1 MSPEEDRRV
10 LAGPGLGA
18 EEMRVSVNT
27 FWYRVPLLGI
37 LAWIAVRGHER
48 LDPYSPLRTE
58 GWIVFWGLG
67 GLAVLI
73 LLPELVQLTRS
84 GVRPL
89 AKGIARWA
97 NRQAAKL
104 RHTSDA
110 RPWAWLLARSSLG
123 LLMLARVVWIYGVR
137 FLALPV
143 RTYYNPTVT
152 AVVSTALVHW
162 FLVAGVVF
170 GLEAQSN
177 PDDGPLAGEGLI
189 YTLWR
194 MAVFF
199 TNQSLD
205 DEPLSFEARVVALAG
220 LVVFL
225 LMMTAYA
232 ASFREERERRIH
244 RRLRNK
250 PRFLPM
256 QDHSLVV
263 GDLFSI
269 RLILQQF
276 EHYGRNQDI
285 VVAGLDPAT
294 ATVAGLDRL
303 EPMVWAVEGNLW
315 EREVRRQ
322 AKVER
327 AAELVV
333 AAANLKRG
341 EAWRTVAAVEGDRPC
356 VVTVVDAREEDDR
369 IIEKVLS
376 KHGGD
381 PDLNLRW
388 DRRRAGFRAT
398 CREIPGF
405 AELIRDLV
413 SFHPRSVFP
422 RSFNLSRHVLLSRP
436 QHWPRLGRFR
446 DRFLPFY
453 TRCFNVVPLWPGPVD
468 DEVGHLH
475 RLCASGEQ
483 AYLLLPV
490 HWLPRFGRWL
500 WRFLRR
506 LLWLRVAEK
515 PPRRDDGPAWRASTA
530 DFETAVEPAEK
541 RLAAEPD
548 AATAAPPAE
557 EHPAADD
564 DADDEAAA
572 GEPQARAVFPRTRLE
587 EDRRLLDKLVEECVW
602 VNSPNGRR
610 RLVEFNYPESAAAL
624 STICER
630 NDADGRVETYSDLE
644 MRSLWLSMLAICGES
659 ALELLDA
666 LWPARSS
673 EEPRLVFELAL
684 VDTDLLDGR
693 DSIGFGRAVRRCLE
707 SGTSLL
713 AYRSPGGKWIPC
725 AYGHRLHPGD
735 QLLRLRRTDP
745 HRLWASGGP

>member
-104 RHTSDA
+104 RHISDA

-137 FLALPV
+137 FVALPV

-276 EHYGRNQDI
+276 QHYGRNQDI

-341 EAWRTVAAVEGDRPC
+341 EAWRTVAAVEGDRPR
-356 VVTVVDAREEDDR
+356 VVTVVDARKEDDE

-376 KHGGD
+376 ARPDD
-381 PDLNLRW
+381 PRDLDLSW
-388 DRRRAGFRAT
+388 DRRREGFRAT

-413 SFHPRSVFP
+413 SFHPRSEFP
-422 RSFNLSRHVLLSRP
+422 RSFNLTRHAPLCRWRR
-436 QHWPRLGRFR
+436 WPRLAARR
-446 DRFLPFY
+446 ARLLSIY
-453 TRCFNVVPLWPGPVD
+453 TRLFNVVPLWPGSADP
-468 DEVGHLH
+468 EIYQLH
-475 RLCASGEQ
+475 CLCASGEQ
-483 AYLLLPV
+483 MYLLPL
-490 HWLPRFGRWL
+490 RWL
-500 WRFLRR
+500 FRARR
-506 LLWLRVAEK
+506 SAEASRGK
-515 PPRRDDGPAWRASTA
+515 EPPGPAAAAAWV
-530 DFETAVEPAEK
+530 TAVEPAEQ
-541 RLAAEPD
+541 RLAADPD
-548 AATAAPPAE
+548 AENGAPPAE
-557 EHPAADD
+557 ERPPADVEAADTPAA
-564 DADDEAAA
+564 
-572 GEPQARAVFPRTRLE
+572 GPQAPAVFSRTRLE
-587 EDRRLLDKLVEECVW
+587 EDRELLDRLVAERVW
-602 VNSPNGRR
+602 RKPANGRR
-610 RLVEFNYPESAAAL
+610 CLVEFNYPESAAAL

-630 NDADGRVETYSDLE
+630 NEADGRVETYSDLE

-673 EEPRLVFELAL
+673 EGPRLVFELAL

-693 DSIGFGRAVRRCLE
+693 DSIGFGHAVRRCLE

-735 QLLRLRRTDP
+735 QFLRLRRTDL
-745 HRLWASGGP
+745 HRPGGASGGP